1 MRIIILTSRFPFPL
15 DKGDKLRAFHH
26 IKQLSKLN
34 EVHLI
39 SISDNKVTTKQIIE
53 LEKYCHSVNV
63 FKLKKWKILINLFL
77 GLFSNKPFQIK
88 YFYQR
93 AIHQKIKKLINKI
106 TPDHILCQLI
116 RCVPY
121 VQHEHHYSKTLDY
134 MDAFSKGIERR
145 IKNGGWLKQLLKI
158 ESIRLVKY
166 ENLAFEYF
174 DHHCIISENDRSFI
188 FHEKKESIKIITNGI
203 DYDFFKPKKI
213 EKKYDL
219 VFIGNLS
226 YAPNVDAALFIAN
239 ELLPRLIKTN
249 SQIKILINGANPTNQ
264 LLKLKNTNLDILGWT
279 NDIRESYLSAKIFIA
294 PMRIGT
300 GLQNKLLEAMALNIP
315 CITSELANQA
325 LKAKDG
331 HQILIGNNPDQYIE
345 HISNLLIDEQLRLN
359 IGDEGRKYIRE
370 SFNWETT
377 SKELH
382 KLMFSQ
388 ENTF

>member
-1 MRIIILTSRFPFPL
+1 MRIIVLTSRFPFPL

-39 SISDNKVTTKQIIE
+39 SISDKNVTNKQIKE
-53 LEKYCHSVNV
+53 LEKYCLSVNV
-63 FKLKKWKILINLFL
+63 FKLKKWKIYINLFF
-77 GLFSNKPFQIK
+77 GFFSNKPFQIK

-106 TPDHILCQLI
+106 TPDHIFCQLI

-145 IKNGGWLKQLLKI
+145 IENGGWMKQLLKI
-158 ESIRLVKY
+158 EAIRLVKY

-188 FHEKKESIKIITNGI
+188 FHEKKETIKIITNGI
-203 DYDFFKPKKI
+203 DYDFFEPKEI

-239 ELLPRLIKTN
+239 ELLPKLIKIN
-249 SQIKILINGANPTNQ
+249 SEIKILINGANPANQ
-264 LLKLKNTNLDILGWT
+264 LLKLKNTNLDIVGWT
-279 NDIRESYLSAKIFIA
+279 KDIRESYLSAKIFLA

-325 LKAKDG
+325 LKAKHG
-331 HQILIGNNPDQYIE
+331 HQILIGKNPDEYIE
-345 HISNLLIDEQLRLN
+345 HISNLLIDEQLRLK
-359 IGDEGRKYIRE
+359 IGKEGRKYINGT
-370 SFNWETT
+370 FNWETT
-377 SKELH
+377 SKELQE
-382 KLMFSQ
+382 LMFSQ
-388 ENTF
+388 QNTL

>member
-1 MRIIILTSRFPFPL
+1 MRIIVLTSRFPFPL

-39 SISDNKVTTKQIIE
+39 SISDKNVTNKQIKE
-53 LEKYCHSVNV
+53 LEKYCLSVNV
-63 FKLKKWKILINLFL
+63 FKLKKWKIYINLFF
-77 GLFSNKPFQIK
+77 GFFSNKPFQIK

-106 TPDHILCQLI
+106 SPDHIFCQLI

-188 FHEKKESIKIITNGI
+188 FHEKKETIKIITNGI
-203 DYDFFKPKKI
+203 DYDFFEPKEI

-239 ELLPRLIKTN
+239 ELLPKLIKIN
-249 SQIKILINGANPTNQ
+249 SEIKILINGANPANQ
-264 LLKLKNTNLDILGWT
+264 LLKLKNTNLDIVGWT
-279 NDIRESYLSAKIFIA
+279 NDIRESYLSAKIFLA

-325 LKAKDG
+325 LKAKHG
-331 HQILIGNNPDQYIE
+331 HQILIGKNPDEYIE
-345 HISNLLIDEQLRLN
+345 HISNLLIDEQLRLK
-359 IGDEGRKYIRE
+359 IGKEGRKYINGT
-370 SFNWETT
+370 FNWETT
-377 SKELH
+377 SKELQE
-382 KLMFSQ
+382 LMFSQ
-388 ENTF
+388 QNTL

>member
-1 MRIIILTSRFPFPL
+1 MRIIVLTSRFPFPL

-39 SISDNKVTTKQIIE
+39 SISDKNVTNKQIKE
-53 LEKYCHSVNV
+53 LEKYCLSVNV
-63 FKLKKWKILINLFL
+63 FKLKKWKIYINLFF
-77 GLFSNKPFQIK
+77 GFFSNKPFQIK

-106 TPDHILCQLI
+106 SPDHIFCQLI

-145 IKNGGWLKQLLKI
+145 IENGGWMKQLLKI
-158 ESIRLVKY
+158 EAIRLVKY

-188 FHEKKESIKIITNGI
+188 FHEKKETIKIITNGI
-203 DYDFFKPKKI
+203 DYDFFEPKEI

-239 ELLPRLIKTN
+239 ELLPKLIKIN
-249 SQIKILINGANPTNQ
+249 SEIKILINGANPANQ
-264 LLKLKNTNLDILGWT
+264 LLKLKNTNLDIVGWT
-279 NDIRESYLSAKIFIA
+279 NDIRESYLSAKIFLA

-325 LKAKDG
+325 LKAKHG
-331 HQILIGNNPDQYIE
+331 HQILIGKNPDEYIE
-345 HISNLLIDEQLRLN
+345 HISNLLIDEQLRLK
-359 IGDEGRKYIRE
+359 IGKEGRKYINGT
-370 SFNWETT
+370 FNWETT
-377 SKELH
+377 SKELQE
-382 KLMFSQ
+382 LMFSQ
-388 ENTF
+388 QNTL